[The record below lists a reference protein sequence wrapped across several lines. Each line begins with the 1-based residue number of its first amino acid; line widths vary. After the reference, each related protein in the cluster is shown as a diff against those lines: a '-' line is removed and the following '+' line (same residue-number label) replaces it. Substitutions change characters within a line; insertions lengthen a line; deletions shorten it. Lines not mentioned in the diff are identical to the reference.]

1 MRRFSADYLERT
13 REGLWADTDAL
24 ADLRLAERDSVL
36 DVGCGSG
43 ELTRVLARECPGRV
57 VGADRDPQ
65 LLAHLDLPTV
75 RADALSLPFPDD
87 SFDLVVCQALLV
99 NLPDP
104 EAALAEFTRVARESV
119 AAVEPDNAAVTVDST
134 VDQEA
139 ALAREARERY
149 VAGVDTDVA
158 LGSRLDDLLLE
169 VGLEN
174 VRVRRRDHE
183 KWVAPPYSEADL
195 EAVGRKAR
203 GDAIRARREEMVG
216 SDADLD
222 SLRESWREM
231 GRDVVAQVQADE
243 YERREVVP
251 FFVAVGDVSGR

>member
-1 MRRFSADYLERT
+1 VD
-13 REGLWADTDAL
+13 
-24 ADLRLAERDSVL
+24 RDS
-36 DVGCGSG
+36 
-43 ELTRVLARECPGRV
+43 
-57 VGADRDPQ
+57 Q
-65 LLAHLDLPTV
+65 LLAHLDLPAV
-75 RADALSLPFPDD
+75 QADALSLPFPDD

-104 EAALAEFTRVARESV
+104 GAALREFQRVARESV

-158 LGSRLDDLLLE
+158 LGSRLDDLFTDA
-169 VGLEN
+169 GLRD
-174 VRVRRRDHE
+174 VHVRRRDHE
-183 KWVAPPYSEADL
+183 KRVEPPYSEADL

-203 GDAIRARREEMVG
+203 GDAIRARRGEMTG
-216 SDADLD
+216 SEADLD
-222 SLRESWREM
+222 ALRAAWREM
-231 GRDVVAQVQADE
+231 GRDAVEQVQAGE

-251 FFVAVGDVSGR
+251 FFVAVGNVSGR

>member
-24 ADLRLAERDSVL
+24 ADFQLAERESVL

-43 ELTRVLARECPGRV
+43 ELTRVLAEACPGRV
-57 VGADRDPQ
+57 VGADRDHQ
-65 LLAHLDLPTV
+65 LLAHLDLPVV
-75 RADALSLPFPDD
+75 RADAYSLPFPDD

-104 EAALAEFTRVARESV
+104 EAALREFTRVARESV
-119 AAVEPDNAAVTVDST
+119 AAVEPDNAAVRVEST
-134 VDQEA
+134 VDAESR
-139 ALAREARERY
+139 LAREARERY

-158 LGSRLDDLLLE
+158 LGSRLDALLTE
-169 VGLEN
+169 VGLRN

-183 KWVAPPYSEADL
+183 KRVAAPYSAADL
-195 EAVGRKAR
+195 EAAGRKAR
-203 GDAIRARREEMVG
+203 GDAIRSRRGEMTG
-216 SDADLD
+216 SEADLD
-222 SLRESWREM
+222 RLREAWREM
-231 GRDVVAQVQADE
+231 GREVVDQVQAGS

-251 FFVAVGDVSGR
+251 FYVAVGDVSDR